1 MDVQSVHHFLL
12 HCSVVSSLWE
22 IIFSLIGVY
31 WVLPKTIKEA
41 LLNWTGSFVAKKREK
56 IWKSI
61 PLCNFWTVWKE
72 RTRIASRDGTLEIK
86 AFFVELK

>member
-41 LLNWTGSFVAKKREK
+41 LLNWTGSFVAKKRE
-56 IWKSI
+56 
-61 PLCNFWTVWKE
+61 N
-72 RTRIASRDGTLEIK
+72 LEVYP
-86 AFFVELK
+86 FVQFLDSLEGKNPYSF